1 MVKGTEVKRVDV
13 LYAAEALNITDLDL
27 EQEWIM
33 DTGCSYHM
41 TPKKEWFDELNE
53 EITGIIKMGN
63 DTTSSV
69 KGIGSIKILNEDGTV
84 VILTQVRYVPDFK
97 RNLISLG
104 TLDSQGCAY
113 RGENGILKVLKGCR
127 VVLRGKQYDSL
138 YFLQGKVVETEA
150 LITEDKKASP
160 TRLLAEGLQA

>member
-13 LYAAEALNITDLDL
+13 LYAAEALNITDLV

-69 KGIGSIKILNEDGTV
+69 KEIGSIKILNEDGTV
-84 VILTQVRYVPDFK
+84 VILTQVRYVPD
-97 RNLISLG
+97 
-104 TLDSQGCAY
+104 
-113 RGENGILKVLKGCR
+113 
-127 VVLRGKQYDSL
+127 
-138 YFLQGKVVETEA
+138 
-150 LITEDKKASP
+150 
-160 TRLLAEGLQA
+160 